1 MKTELI
7 ENNEEN
13 QDLMQLDP
21 EGTLTII
28 LRSVDGER
36 LLNLQKAILL
46 SIEEVG
52 CCERSGSEEYRNA
65 IWELTWL
72 FRATMLDE
80 SQTNV
85 ALGGRPF
92 GSRKSAD
99 KKKRDFMT
107 YALESRTLT
116 ITLQNIDGSR
126 LLGLQKALLL
136 GIEELGYCERSDGQD
151 YRDAIYD
158 LTWLLRAVMLNESQM
173 NAGLGL
179 G

>member
-7 ENNEEN
+7 KNNEEN
-13 QDLMQLDP
+13 QDLMQLDSD
-21 EGTLTII
+21 GSLTIL

-52 CCERSGSEEYRNA
+52 VCERAGSDEYRNA

-85 ALGGRPF
+85 ALGGRPY
-92 GSRKSAD
+92 GSRKADD
-99 KKKRDFMT
+99 KKKRDYMT
-107 YALESRTLT
+107 YAIESRTLA
-116 ITLQNIDGSR
+116 ITLQNIDGCR
-126 LLGLQKALLL
+126 LVGLQKSLLL
-136 GIEELGYCERSDGQD
+136 GIEEMGYCERSDGQE
-151 YRDAIYD
+151 YRDAIFD

-179 G
+179 